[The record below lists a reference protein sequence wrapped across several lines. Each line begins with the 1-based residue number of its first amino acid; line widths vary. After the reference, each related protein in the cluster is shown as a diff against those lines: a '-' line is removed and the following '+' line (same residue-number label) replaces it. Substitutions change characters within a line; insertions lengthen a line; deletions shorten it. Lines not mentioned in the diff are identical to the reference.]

1 MFIDRCYLNNFFFD
15 RLGLQMGQLFGIA
28 VKVEQLCNPIR
39 LAERGVDV
47 DVAVAAPCCE
57 VLVPQL
63 TEGDDL
69 SDGLGMR
76 PLFNRELVPKSLTKD
91 DDVALSLAADEK
103 LTLLTGGLHGA
114 EGLMRFICVRNALR
128 ELIPKLQG
136 AVQRGRDEL
145 VFVDTSDA
153 CDLGLMGRS

>member
-1 MFIDRCYLNNFFFD
+1 
-15 RLGLQMGQLFGIA
+15 MGQLLGIA

-39 LAERGVDV
+39 LTERGVDV

-63 TEGDDL
+63 TEGYDL
-69 SDGLGMR
+69 SDGFGMR
-76 PLFNRELVPKSLTKD
+76 PLFNRELVPKCLTKD

-114 EGLMRFICVRNALR
+114 QGLVRFICVRNALR
-128 ELIPKLQG
+128 ELIPELQR
-136 AVQRGRDEL
+136 AVKRGRDEL
-145 VFVDTSDA
+145 VFVNTSDA
-153 CDLGLMGRS
+153 CDIGLMGRS